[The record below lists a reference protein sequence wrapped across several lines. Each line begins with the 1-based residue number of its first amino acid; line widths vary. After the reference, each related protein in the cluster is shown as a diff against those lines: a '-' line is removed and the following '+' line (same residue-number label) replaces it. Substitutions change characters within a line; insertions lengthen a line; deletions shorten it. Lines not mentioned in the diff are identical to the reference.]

1 MKILDKKWKNIIK
14 YQWAFIWSI
23 DQYLVVISSIFSL
36 PYVELDLLKLRSPKI
51 LFLFVGISL
60 DYLSLNVIVSYLIES
75 SSFRVFLGFGRTIFW
90 SDKVL
95 LVLGDF
101 WVPNYD
107 GRFIDEEGG
116 AFLSLENRLFFDLS
130 FDST

>member
-1 MKILDKKWKNIIK
+1 M
-14 YQWAFIWSI
+14 

-75 SSFRVFLGFGRTIFW
+75 SSFRVFLGFGRTIF
-90 SDKVL
+90 
-95 LVLGDF
+95 
-101 WVPNYD
+101 
-107 GRFIDEEGG
+107 
-116 AFLSLENRLFFDLS
+116 
-130 FDST
+130 